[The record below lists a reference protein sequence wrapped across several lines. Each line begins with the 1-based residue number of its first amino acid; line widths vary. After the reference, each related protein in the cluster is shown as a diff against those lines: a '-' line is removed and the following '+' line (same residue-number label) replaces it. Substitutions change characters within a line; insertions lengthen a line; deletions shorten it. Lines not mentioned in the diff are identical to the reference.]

1 MTVSHTALYKGR
13 MSDNGK
19 NISCTVVQLHSDG
32 RTILFSSTVHIQLR
46 VMTPVVLSSTLPGK
60 IGIISGILLAIIF
73 IVIIFIIISLVI
85 VRRRKKGQPKYSK
98 YDPVD
103 NKNKDEILN
112 PIWRSKARQLAA
124 VSQESSFEKNYSEK
138 QRTFGLCSSNG
149 YNLVGDK
156 DRDSDRS
163 SLILYQEDHPEI
175 PPGDSLSRPTTR
187 TTKTI
192 SSASNSSRSSFEVA
206 RSTRGELVYLSLI
219 ESPEGNNCSRV
230 QSDTLQTY
238 ETQSV
243 MEQSSLHETHF
254 GDSQSDLPR
263 TVIYEQGATPGLTN
277 SGLVGPDSDIAVGK
291 VRPGNDSPLTEGTKN
306 RRFLVPK
313 MERLKRQSDSKITR
327 VEHEP
332 PRQSA
337 LFPLVN
343 FRQPGMT
350 VFDCEQGCFVTQ
362 EEFNKMRKLR
372 QDVINEMKHT
382 RIMSVIEDSEEE

>member
-1 MTVSHTALYKGR
+1 

-32 RTILFSSTVHIQLR
+32 RTILFSSTIHIQLR

-124 VSQESSFEKNYSEK
+124 VSQESSFEKNYSER

-175 PPGDSLSRPTTR
+175 TPGDSLSRPTTR

-192 SSASNSSRSSFEVA
+192 SSASSSTCSSYELRRSPRV
-206 RSTRGELVYLSLI
+206 GELICHSWSQSPA
-219 ESPEGNNCSRV
+219 ESTYTRIM
-230 QSDTLQTY
+230 SDILQTY
-238 ETQSV
+238 AAHSRSV
-243 MEQSSLHETHF
+243 SEQASLHETVI
-254 GDSQSDLPR
+254 SD
-263 TVIYEQGATPGLTN
+263 G
-277 SGLVGPDSDIAVGK
+277 S
-291 VRPGNDSPLTEGTKN
+291 RPGDLQLTTN
-306 RRFLVPK
+306 RR
-313 MERLKRQSDSKITR
+313 
-327 VEHEP
+327 
-332 PRQSA
+332 
-337 LFPLVN
+337 
-343 FRQPGMT
+343 
-350 VFDCEQGCFVTQ
+350 
-362 EEFNKMRKLR
+362 
-372 QDVINEMKHT
+372 
-382 RIMSVIEDSEEE
+382 DSELDGGTTRHLSLIHI